1 MSANKEREVPVR
13 IIYKKKGHGHGHH
26 GGAWK
31 VAFAD
36 FMTAMFAMFLVL
48 WLINQSSDVK
58 SAVAG
63 YFQDPLGRSDEFGSS
78 IVPGEGAQASV
89 VRPMRQTDVTD
100 LRSNK
105 MQVMS
110 RLQEELASAPELK
123 GFRDKIEIKLTDEGL
138 QIQLLE
144 DSTGVFFESGS
155 ASPSWRGRGVLAIL
169 GQELGQLPNP
179 ILIAGY
185 TDARPYRRADG
196 YTNWELSAD
205 RANTA
210 RRILQLNGVGE
221 HQVEQIRGFADRDLR
236 TPDDPYGAG
245 NRRVSITMKFDG
257 AALPPDST
265 DTAAEPPRGTFE

>member
-123 GFRDKIEIKLTDEGL
+123 GVMDKIEIKLTDEGL